1 MRQFLDKLYTE
12 DDGRLLAEMVSS
24 IGEGKDTAPFLAEHG
39 FQREP
44 DDWKCFEPL
53 VQPGPHF
60 YLRFAGGVYKMSGP
74 SLGVKELVVN
84 SANEKIYGIVSFPW
98 VYEFLLNFLLR

>member
-1 MRQFLDKLYTE
+1 
-12 DDGRLLAEMVSS
+12 MVSS